1 MKQFLIIFKFE
12 FLQLIKTKAYKIT
25 TIIFCLVAIF
35 GLLIPSFFM
44 NDDSKTST
52 AGSFEDKIV
61 FAIYD
66 KDDVLQ
72 NDDALK
78 TYFPKAEIKR
88 VDSEAAMKDLVKS
101 EKADAGLLMENE
113 LKFKYYVFNSDMM
126 DLKPTII
133 SEALTL
139 NYRTNKMTELGMD
152 EKQALKISG
161 TSVLYESE
169 ALGND
174 GAQNFA
180 YTMILVVAIYMVVI
194 MYGQIIAT
202 NVASEKGN
210 RTMELLATSANP
222 TSLIFGK
229 VLSGCLAATLQ
240 IGLFIGC
247 AEITYSFVRDAYGGM
262 LDMILN
268 IPADVLGTFAAF
280 GIFGFIFYAFIF
292 GALGALVSK
301 SEDVNSS
308 ATPITLIFVAVY
320 IIVYMGIMDPSSPLF
335 TIASFVPFSSPMAM
349 FARMALVEVPLFEV
363 LLSLAILIV
372 STILVGLGASKI
384 YRRATLM
391 YGNQI
396 KLRHAFKWIKKES

>member
-25 TIIFCLVAIF
+25 TLIFCLVATL
-35 GLLIPSFFM
+35 GLFIPTFFM
-44 NDDSKTST
+44 NNESDSANT
-52 AGSFEDKIV
+52 GSYNDKIV
-61 FAIYD
+61 FAIFD
-66 KDDVLQ
+66 ENNVVKS
-72 NDDALK
+72 DASIK
-78 TYFPKAEIKR
+78 TFFPKAQIKKAT
-88 VDSEAAMKDLVKS
+88 SEADLKEMVKE
-101 EKADAGLLMENE
+101 EKADAGIVVEND
-113 LKFKYYVFNSDMM
+113 LKFRYYVFNSDMM
-126 DLKPTII
+126 DTKPAIL
-133 SEALTL
+133 SQALTL
-139 NYRTNKMTELGMD
+139 NYRTDKLSALGMD
-152 EKQALKISG
+152 EKEALKISG
-161 TSVLYESE
+161 TQVLYESE
-169 ALGND
+169 VLGND

-229 VLSGCLAATLQ
+229 VLSGCLAATVQ
-240 IGLFIGC
+240 IGLFIGF

-262 LDMILN
+262 LDMLLN
-268 IPADVLGTFAAF
+268 IPMDVLGAFALF

-320 IIVYMGIMDPSSPLF
+320 VIVYMGIMDPNSSLF

-349 FARMALVEVPLFEV
+349 FARMALVEVPLIEIIISFLILV
-363 LLSLAILIV
+363 L
-372 STILVGLGASKI
+372 STIAIGLGASKI

-396 KLRHAFKWIKKES
+396 KLMHAFKWVSKKD